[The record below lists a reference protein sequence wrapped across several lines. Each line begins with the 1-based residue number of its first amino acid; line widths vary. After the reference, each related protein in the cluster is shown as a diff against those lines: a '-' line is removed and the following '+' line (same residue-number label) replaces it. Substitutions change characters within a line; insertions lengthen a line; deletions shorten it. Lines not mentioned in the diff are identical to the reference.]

1 MAEKTYA
8 VIKTGIIIDCIII
21 ENLTDSLESDI
32 LESFSADV
40 LIDIT
45 DEDMAIVQVG
55 SLWDGNTF
63 TVSQPDPS
71 WIKSK
76 SPQPYPSWIWSEEV
90 KGWLPPV
97 DKPPFEG
104 EEFPNFIWN
113 ESMLQWDIG

>member
-8 VIKTGIIIDCIII
+8 VIKTGVIIDCIII
-21 ENLTDSLESDI
+21 DNLTDSLESDI

-40 LIDIT
+40 LLDIT
-45 DEDMAIVQVG
+45 DEDMTIVRVG

-63 TVSQPDPS
+63 TIPQSDDS
-71 WIKSK
+71 LIGF
-76 SPQPYPSWIWSEEV
+76 PQPYPSWIWSEEV
-90 KGWLPPV
+90 KNWLPPV

-113 ESMLQWDIG
+113 ESMLQWEIQ

>member
-1 MAEKTYA
+1 MAQKTYA
-8 VIKTGIIIDCIII
+8 VIKTDVIIDCIII
-21 ENLTDSLESDI
+21 DNLTDSLRSDI
-32 LESFSADV
+32 LEKFSADV

-45 DEDMAIVQVG
+45 DEDFEIVKVG

-63 TVSQPDPS
+63 TVSQSEDS
-71 WIKSK
+71 SIG

-97 DKPPFEG
+97 DIPPFEG

-113 ESMLQWDIG
+113 ESMLQWEIE